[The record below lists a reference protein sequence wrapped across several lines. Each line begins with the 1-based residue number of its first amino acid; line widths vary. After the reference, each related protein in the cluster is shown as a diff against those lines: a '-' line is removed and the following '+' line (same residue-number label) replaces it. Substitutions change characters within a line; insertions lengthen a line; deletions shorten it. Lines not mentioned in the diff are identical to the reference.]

1 MKPLVGTACAA
12 RVAIAVALFAV
23 APCAAS
29 HAAEFERLDVSED
42 SGTYRI
48 EATLLLDAPA
58 EAVVRALL
66 DFAAQRTMSPP
77 IRSIDVVGSA
87 PAGGKLVK
95 VVTDICLGPFCRS
108 VEQLQVVRFQSPG
121 EITATVV
128 PGRGDL
134 KSGRTVVEV
143 LGAEAR
149 ARLRIDCSMEPSRR
163 RPFFIPKGWVLSA
176 IRRQARQ
183 SARGIEA
190 LALRAA
196 SPVAPAPSADPAQ
209 AERR

>member
-1 MKPLVGTACAA
+1 MG
-12 RVAIAVALFAV
+12 IAVALLL
-23 APCAAS
+23 APCAPAHS
-29 HAAEFERLDVSED
+29 AEFERLDVSED

-48 EATLLLDAPA
+48 EATLLVDAPA

-66 DFAAQRTMSPP
+66 DFDAQRTMSPP

-95 VVTDICLGPFCRS
+95 VVTDICIGPFCRS
-108 VEQLQVVRFQSPG
+108 VEQVQVVHFQSPG

-143 LGAEAR
+143 LAASAR
-149 ARLRIDCSMEPSRR
+149 ARLRIDCSMEPFRR

-183 SARGIEA
+183 SARGLEA
-190 LALRAA
+190 LALRIA
-196 SPVAPAPSADPAQ
+196 SPETPSPSSGAAHVED
-209 AERR
+209 R